1 MLKVGL
7 IVRSVRPRVAMAG
20 VELEIQGQNNERLN
34 GVISDIGSSAHA
46 VSHTRS
52 RDVNQP

>member
-7 IVRSVRPRVAMAG
+7 IVRSVRPRVAMVGA
-20 VELEIQGQNNERLN
+20 ELEMQGQNNEQLN

-46 VSHTRS
+46 VSHP
-52 RDVNQP
+52 Q

>member
-46 VSHTRS
+46 VSHP
-52 RDVNQP
+52 Q